1 MRIIV
6 DGILPSE
13 WRKDLSLKIKNN
25 EIRTWK
31 FIVEDGHHR
40 LLHTGDEQY
49 KDVVIR
55 LIAPS
60 KEELKNGIKYTHFV
74 PTVLTTIKDKDD
86 KSVAEGHLGIVLG
99 RFAEILNCHYAKLVK
114 NYQTVL

>member
-31 FIVEDGHHR
+31 FIVEGGYKR

-49 KDVVIR
+49 NDVQFLKVI
-55 LIAPS
+55 L
-60 KEELKNGIKYTHFV
+60 
-74 PTVLTTIKDKDD
+74 
-86 KSVAEGHLGIVLG
+86 HLHL
-99 RFAEILNCHYAKLVK
+99 
-114 NYQTVL
+114 